1 MLWTDR
7 TAGGLGFADEIASS
21 PSQMKFVRKGIDLG
35 AMFNDDRFSSDPV
48 DITLEFMPGDGDER
62 GPYFIYITPQKV
74 HLMDLLVTIHCLIFK
89 LCL

>member
-62 GPYFIYITPQKV
+62 GPYFIYITPQKGTPNGPTGNNP
-74 HLMDLLVTIHCLIFK
+74 LPNF
-89 LCL
+89 